1 MAARFK
7 RDDKEVVV
15 IIGSGAG
22 GGTLGNTLAQRGIDV
37 VCLEA
42 GRRLAM
48 SDIVNN
54 QAEMFPKFTW
64 LDERIGEGDTP
75 HNFPL
80 WTCKTVGGSTMHW
93 TAATPRLQEHE
104 LKPLTTYG
112 HIPGTSLQ
120 DWPLEYSEL
129 QRYYDKA
136 ESLMS
141 VSGTG
146 DRPPALANN
155 NHLVLQA
162 GARNLGYKQVDT
174 RRVAINS
181 TPRDG
186 RSSCLELGFCSSGC
200 VTQAKWCTLYTEIPR
215 AEQTGH
221 FELRDRCMATR
232 IITDKSGRARAVV
245 YLDADGKATTQQ
257 ARLVCVAGNTV
268 ETTRL
273 LLNSR
278 NERFPDGLAN
288 TSDQVGRNYMHHVL
302 ASVVAV
308 MPGEVA
314 FYKGAQCAG
323 FIRDETR
330 YDPSRGFA
338 GGFLLHTVSF
348 TPEDMATVI
357 MPGQWGEDFVATMNG
372 YHNMAG
378 MLVIGED
385 LPEANNRITLHPTRK
400 DQAGLPVP
408 VVSYRFHPNSV
419 AMRDYAVK
427 VGRDLYNS
435 LGAKK
440 IVDCTSFPATHNM
453 GVARIG
459 EDPATSVC
467 NPWGQTHDIA
477 NLFVS
482 DGSLLPSSG
491 SANPTLTIV
500 ALILRQ
506 ADYIAG
512 EVQRGTI

>member
-1 MAARFK
+1 MPTEFK
-7 RDDKEVVV
+7 NSEDVVV

-22 GGTLGNTLAQRGIDV
+22 GGTLGHALAQQGIDV

-75 HNFPL
+75 PHFPL

-104 LKPLTTYG
+104 LKPRTTYG

-129 QRYYDKA
+129 QRWYDKA
-136 ESLMS
+136 EDLMS

-146 DRPPALANN
+146 NRPPAAANN

-162 GARNLGYKQVDT
+162 GAHKRGYTQVDT
-174 RRVAINS
+174 NRVAINS

-215 AEQTGH
+215 AEKTGH
-221 FELRDRCMATR
+221 FELRDRCMVTR
-232 IITDKSGRARAVV
+232 IVTDKSGKATAVE
-245 YLDADGKATTQQ
+245 YLDADGKPRTQQ

-288 TSDQVGRNYMHHVL
+288 SSDQVGRNYMHHML
-302 ASVVAV
+302 SSVVAV

-323 FIRDETR
+323 FVRDETR
-330 YDPSRGFA
+330 HDPSRGFS
-338 GGFLLHTVSF
+338 GGFLMHTVSF

-357 MPGQWGEDFVATMNG
+357 MPGQWGESFVDTMDQ
-372 YHNMAG
+372 YDNMAG
-378 MLVIGED
+378 TLIIGED
-385 LPEANNRITLHPTRK
+385 MPEADNRITLHPTRK
-400 DQAGLPVP
+400 DRAGLPVP
-408 VVSYRFHPNSV
+408 VVNYRFHPNSV
-419 AMRDYAVK
+419 AMRKYALKASRGV
-427 VGRDLYNS
+427 YEA
-435 LGAKK
+435 LGAKT
-440 IVDCTSFPATHNM
+440 ILEQTVFPATHNM
-453 GVARIG
+453 GVARMG
-459 EDPATSVC
+459 ENPKTSVC
-467 NPWGQTHDIA
+467 NTWGQTHDIA

-482 DGSLLPSSG
+482 DGSLFPSSG

-512 EVQRGTI
+512 EVRRGTI